1 MGHESR
7 TRLVTAMVLAAVFS
21 AGALMGAVA
30 DNRLGADEPDAP
42 AVAPAPEEESAN
54 EPEEERRG
62 PTYLEVEPNE
72 EQLALIEQI
81 VAEHRARRDA
91 LEDMHLEAYRADFRV
106 ILMETRVAIKGVL
119 TPEQAE
125 RYQQLLDERYPPA
138 DGSENDD
145 DQR

>member
-1 MGHESR
+1 
-7 TRLVTAMVLAAVFS
+7 
-21 AGALMGAVA
+21 MGAVA
-30 DNRLGADEPDAP
+30 DNRLRADEPDMP
-42 AVAPAPEEESAN
+42 VEVAEEETAN

-72 EQLALIEQI
+72 EQLALIDEI

-91 LEDMHLEAYRADFRV
+91 LEEMHLETYRSDFRV
-106 ILMETRVAIKGVL
+106 ILLETRVAIKGVL

-125 RYQQLLDERYPPA
+125 RYQQLLDERYGPA
-138 DGSENDD
+138 EGSENDD